1 MSGVVSVKGQGTGIK
16 CLGARYKQA
25 RPKGLTNGKE
35 LKEERDYKWV
45 VVISVRGFRFI
56 NREWVIKEKRYVV
69 VAGGKEDIKYILN
82 GNGL

>member
-1 MSGVVSVKGQGTGIK
+1 M
-16 CLGARYKQA
+16 
-25 RPKGLTNGKE
+25 
-35 LKEERDYKWV
+35 
-45 VVISVRGFRFI
+45 VISVGGFRFI